1 MFLDMI
7 FIENEIQRLLKNLYF
22 KKLLFKIGAGPNPKP
37 AYGWFGSYPT
47 WQSAWDQAG
56 GYEQDNILE
65 KTRQSLQK
73 IRSGEAVYERD
84 SVLFAQKEYP
94 YPLIS
99 CLLHIALA
107 CNNSLHVIDFGGSLG
122 STWFQIRDFLAPLS
136 KISWHI
142 VEQKNYVSWGKANFE
157 DDILKFHYTI
167 EDSLNA
173 CEPNVLLL
181 SSVIQYMEEPHAFLS
196 SLAKIAPAYIIFDR
210 TSFID
215 NGDDRLTVQRVNP
228 SIYEASYPAWFFN
241 KEKVLAH
248 FNDYTLLAEFS
259 SYVEGEAILCIDG
272 KPQAKD
278 KGFFLK
284 RKL

>member
-1 MFLDMI
+1 MVFD
-7 FIENEIQRLLKNLYF
+7 ENEIERLLKNLYF
-22 KKLLFKIGAGPNPKP
+22 KKLLFKIGVGPNPKP
-37 AYGWFGSYPT
+37 AYGWFGDYPT
-47 WQSAWDQAG
+47 WEAARAQVG

-84 SVLFAQKEYP
+84 SVLFSHKEYP

-99 CLLHIALA
+99 CLLHIAA
-107 CNNSLHVIDFGGSLG
+107 SRNNVLHVIDFGGSLG
-122 STWFQIRDFLAPLS
+122 STWFQIRDFLAPLA

-157 DDILKFHYTI
+157 DDVLKFYYTL
-167 EDSLNA
+167 EESFAARQPD
-173 CEPNVLLL
+173 VVLL

-215 NGDDRLTVQRVNP
+215 NGNDRLTIQRVNP
-228 SIYEASYPAWFFN
+228 SIYEASYPSWFFN

-248 FNDYTLLAEFS
+248 FDNYTLIAEFS
-259 SYVEGEAILCIDG
+259 SYVEGEAILYIDG